1 MFSPQTG
8 SGTERPGSES
18 ACGILTPNSPE
29 SSLTRQ
35 TLSSPPALR
44 RPDVAEH
51 PAPGLSANEFL
62 KSGVRLVP
70 YERPCWDPICVF
82 HGILIRAVFP
92 LADHVLPSL
101 MMQPKPSQRLACAIG
116 PYGVTSHE

>member
-8 SGTERPGSES
+8 SGTERHGSEL
-18 ACGILTPNSPE
+18 ACGVLMPNSPE

-44 RPDVAEH
+44 HPDVVER

-62 KSGVRLVP
+62 KFGVRLVP
-70 YERPCWDPICVF
+70 I
-82 HGILIRAVFP
+82 
-92 LADHVLPSL
+92 
-101 MMQPKPSQRLACAIG
+101 
-116 PYGVTSHE
+116 